1 MNGMLTA
8 NMPAFGQM
16 AITYLLRALV
26 MLIAIPAHELAHAW
40 VSWKL
45 GDETAKRYGR
55 MTMNP
60 MAHFEPLGALCMIL
74 FGIGWAKPVPTNPRR
89 FRNPR
94 LGMAVTASAGPVM
107 NLLIAYLSMIGYK
120 LVFYMTPG
128 NGLWDLLIQ
137 FLLMMIRL
145 NVSLAVF
152 NLLPV
157 PPFDGSRMLLVL
169 LPPKYYF
176 GIMKYERYI
185 MMGLLAIL
193 WLGLLNGVL
202 AALNYNAVLLLHEGT
217 GFMDKLLF
225 HAIRI

>member
-1 MNGMLTA
+1 
-8 NMPAFGQM
+8 
-16 AITYLLRALV
+16 
-26 MLIAIPAHELAHAW
+26 
-40 VSWKL
+40 
-45 GDETAKRYGR
+45 
-55 MTMNP
+55 
-60 MAHFEPLGALCMIL
+60 
-74 FGIGWAKPVPTNPRR
+74 
-89 FRNPR
+89 
-94 LGMAVTASAGPVM
+94 M

-202 AALNYNAVLLLHEGT
+202 SALNYNAVLLLHEGT

-225 HAIRI
+225 YALRI